1 MTNLQLLKE
10 YVKALPDT
18 VPDGYDFN
26 QEELE
31 AANNLCAFLS
41 DYAYDNEPTMAETM
55 EWLLMEQESDYEIDD
70 QDWCYECTGYGDD
83 YSIDDDGNLI
93 SNCDDC
99 IHNNF
104 HIDEDD

>member
-31 AANNLCAFLS
+31 AADNLCAFLS
-41 DYAYDNEPTMAETM
+41 DYAYDNEPTIAEPM
-55 EWLLMEQESDYEIDD
+55 EWLLMAQESHYQIHE
-70 QDWCYECTGYGDD
+70 QDWCYTRPGY
-83 YSIDDDGNLI
+83 
-93 SNCDDC
+93 CK
-99 IHNNF
+99 
-104 HIDEDD
+104 E

>member
-41 DYAYDNEPTMAETM
+41 DYAYDNEPTIAETM
-55 EWLLMEQESDYEIDD
+55 EWLLMEQELGGICLEANSVRLCAFSLHFRTPRKETR
-70 QDWCYECTGYGDD
+70 E
-83 YSIDDDGNLI
+83 
-93 SNCDDC
+93 
-99 IHNNF
+99 
-104 HIDEDD
+104 